1 MSLPV
6 FLRGL
11 ILLLCAFAVA
21 TYLITGSV
29 WTTLIDTVICAVL
42 VQAGYFAVVL
52 YLVWRTPRRA
62 RPERGVG
69 AREAGQKAAAEE
81 PTAQVGALQRTPPSG
96 QS

>member
-29 WTTLIDTVICAVL
+29 WSTLIDTVICAVL

-52 YLVWRTPRRA
+52 YLVWRTPSRA
-62 RPERGVG
+62 RPERDAGL
-69 AREAGQKAAAEE
+69 REAEQNPAADENA
-81 PTAQVGALQRTPPSG
+81 AQVGALRRTPPSN

>member
-21 TYLITGSV
+21 TYLITGSAL
-29 WTTLIDTVICAVL
+29 TTLINTVICAVL
-42 VQAGYFAVVL
+42 VQAGYFAIVL
-52 YLVWRTPRRA
+52 YLVWRAPRRVL
-62 RPERGVG
+62 PERGAG
-69 AREAGQKAAAEE
+69 AGQNTASEE
-81 PTAQVGALQRTPPSG
+81 PAAPVGALQRTPPSH

>member
-6 FLRGL
+6 FLRGF

-42 VQAGYFAVVL
+42 VQVGYFAIVL
-52 YLVWRTPRRA
+52 YLVWRTPRRTQ
-62 RPERGVG
+62 PERGAG

-81 PTAQVGALQRTPPSG
+81 PTPQVGALRRTPPSRH
-96 QS
+96 S